1 MKSLTLH
8 PVLRSFIAALP
19 ARPAARKPA
28 KVWPAMAVNPVEV
41 AMHNQFVDLLKQDRV
56 RPFAFN

>member
-1 MKSLTLH
+1 MKLLTLH

-28 KVWPAMAVNPVEV
+28 KVWPSMPSNPVEI
-41 AMHNQFVDLLKQDRV
+41 AMHNQFVDLFKQDRG
-56 RPFAFN
+56 

>member
-1 MKSLTLH
+1 MLLTLH

-28 KVWPAMAVNPVEV
+28 KVWPAMPVDRSEV
-41 AMHNQFVDLLKQDRV
+41 AMHNQFVELFKNDRG
-56 RPFAFN
+56 